1 MDMDKDKE
9 NLETERNKKRPI
21 GLYIIATIFIV
32 MVLFY
37 LVYVNGVLG
46 S

>member
-1 MDMDKDKE
+1 MQKDKE
-9 NLETERNKKRPI
+9 PLQKKSPKKRPI
-21 GLYIIATIFIV
+21 GLYIIATVFIV

-37 LVYVNGVLG
+37 LVYVNGFLG

>member
-1 MDMDKDKE
+1 MEKDKE
-9 NLETERNKKRPI
+9 KLQTNNSKKRPI
-21 GLYIIATIFIV
+21 GLYIIATIFVV

-37 LVYVNGVLG
+37 LVYVNGFLT